1 MSKELNMKTERL
13 VILLSPEEKQ
23 AITGKAKALKLSA
36 GEMVRR
42 AVENYRPDDDE
53 ESILGALAD
62 ELINAAAESRALL
75 EEALKELGETREYF
89 AARRGRD
96 RRAA

>member
-1 MSKELNMKTERL
+1 MKTERL

-42 AVENYRPDDDE
+42 AVESYHPDAVE
-53 ESILGALAD
+53 ESLLGALAD
-62 ELINAAAESRALL
+62 ELKNSAAESKTSL
-75 EEALKELGETREYF
+75 EEALKELGETRQYF
-89 AARRGRD
+89 AGKRDRD

>member
-1 MSKELNMKTERL
+1 MKTERL

-23 AITGKAKALKLSA
+23 AITGKAKAMNLSA

-42 AVENYRPDDDE
+42 AVENFRPDGDE
-53 ESILGALAD
+53 EALLGALAD
-62 ELINAAAESRALL
+62 ELKKAAEESRSSL
-75 EEALKELGETREYF
+75 EEALKELNETRDYF
-89 AARRGRD
+89 AARRGQS

>member
-1 MSKELNMKTERL
+1 MKTERL

-42 AVENYRPDDDE
+42 AVENYRPDADE
-53 ESILGALAD
+53 ESLLCTLAD
-62 ELINAAAESRALL
+62 ELKHAAVESRAVLAD
-75 EEALKELGETREYF
+75 ALRELGETREYF
-89 AARRGRD
+89 AARRCRD